1 MSKVEKFSIAL
12 TPELAEVVRA
22 AVRTGQY
29 ASSSEVVRDALRS
42 WLDERRPLHP
52 YTTAELRQLVEEGLA
67 SGFSQHYRTAAEI
80 NADGLRRLA
89 KLKK

>member
-12 TPELAEVVRA
+12 TPELAEMVRE

-29 ASSSEVVRDALRS
+29 ASSSEVIRDALRG

-52 YTTAELRQLVEEGLA
+52 YTIAELRQLVDEGLA
-67 SGFSQHYRTAAEI
+67 SGFSEHYRTAAEI
-80 NADGLRRLA
+80 SADGRRRLA
-89 KLKK
+89 KLNE